1 MRGAILLT
9 QFILPPLWR
18 SLLPKA
24 ELWEAEFDGECVKKA
39 VANGLLKGIN
49 PLVGDQKDP
58 ATLEEWVEKSGGNFD
73 VIIDDG
79 GHKNSQIKA
88 AFDRLWIEVN
98 YGGFYFIEDLQ
109 VGRSWEPKPEL
120 ETMSQIIQDWIDQ
133 LLVGDWNVAES
144 RQRHPLPQDVAFI
157 TCQLEACVIA
167 KTHAKFAIQAR
178 PGGGKRQMHQAPLP
192 LVENE
197 QVIQLL
203 V

>member
-88 AFDRLWIEVN
+88 AFDRL
-98 YGGFYFIEDLQ
+98 GL
-109 VGRSWEPKPEL
+109 RSITAVFTL
-120 ETMSQIIQDWIDQ
+120 
-133 LLVGDWNVAES
+133 S
-144 RQRHPLPQDVAFI
+144 RIFRSAGAGNRSP
-157 TCQLEACVIA
+157 
-167 KTHAKFAIQAR
+167 
-178 PGGGKRQMHQAPLP
+178 
-192 LVENE
+192 N
-197 QVIQLL
+197 
-203 V
+203 